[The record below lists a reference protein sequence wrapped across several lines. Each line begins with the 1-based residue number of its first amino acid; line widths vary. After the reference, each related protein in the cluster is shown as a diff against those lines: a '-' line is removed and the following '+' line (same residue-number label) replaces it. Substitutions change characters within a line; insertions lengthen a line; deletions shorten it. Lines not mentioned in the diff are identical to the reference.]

1 VKRVELTFPAVF
13 GAAPQARAALGARA
27 DRLADITARASVIV
41 LFSFMAMRLGADF
54 VATGR
59 ITGLL
64 LLLSELL
71 VVVMTVRR
79 RSAAAVDRSIQARLL
94 TLASMLGPPLL
105 QPAYVTAMAPE
116 ATTVA
121 LSIMGLA
128 IVIAGKMTL
137 GRSFGLI
144 PANRGIVSTGLYRLV
159 RHPIYLG
166 YLLTHIAFFAANP
179 SLWNVGILL
188 AADGALLARAVC
200 EEKTLAT
207 DPRYQAYQQLV
218 RWRVCPGLF

>member
-1 VKRVELTFPAVF
+1 MKRAALTFPAF
-13 GAAPQARAALGARA
+13 AAPTAPAGLTARA
-27 DRLADITARASVIV
+27 DRLADITARAAVIV

-59 ITGLL
+59 MTGLL
-64 LLLSELL
+64 LLVSELL

-79 RSAAAVDRSIQARLL
+79 RSAAAVDRSVHARVL

-105 QPAYVTAMAPE
+105 QPAHVVAFAPE
-116 ATTVA
+116 STTVA
-121 LSIMGLA
+121 LSAVGLA
-128 IVIAGKMTL
+128 VVIAGKMTL

-144 PANRGIVSTGLYRLV
+144 PANRGIVSKGLYRLV

-166 YLLTHIAFFAANP
+166 YLVTHFAFVAANP
-179 SLWNVGILL
+179 SLWNIAIL
-188 AADGALLARAVC
+188 AAADAALLARAVC
-200 EEKTLAT
+200 EEKTLAI
-207 DPRYQAYQQLV
+207 DPMYQAYQESV